1 MSNRTN
7 TSEKKWIVV
16 ILILLS
22 LCGTALCGWNLI
34 RTFQSPLT
42 LLGVLSNAIQFLS
55 YLALLAFALYT
66 NKLKGSAPFQGVVL
80 AFAALL
86 GIQLLQSG
94 QAISGY
100 GLSESLTLMINTFN
114 LIAFAN
120 VIMVSN
126 RLEKK
131 RDATGYLVMAVILK
145 LIGELI
151 LIINRHSAVFFRTW
165 FLHNHSRSH
174 PLHTGSDSVQY
185 PDRPVI
191 YS

>member
-7 TSEKKWIVV
+7 PSEKKWIVV

-42 LLGVLSNAIQFLS
+42 LLGVLSSAIQFLS
-55 YLALLAFALYT
+55 YLALLAFVLYT

-151 LIINRHSAVFFRTW
+151 LIIKHWEFVNLPIILLSLSVPVLGLTILLAYLTFY
-165 FLHNHSRSH
+165 H
-174 PLHTGSDSVQY
+174 PKD
-185 PDRPVI
+185 
-191 YS
+191 

>member
-7 TSEKKWIVV
+7 PSEKKWIVV

-86 GIQLLQSG
+86 GIQVLQSG
-94 QAISGY
+94 QAIAGY
-100 GLSESLTLMINTFN
+100 GLSQNLTMMINTFN
-114 LIAFAN
+114 LISFAN
-120 VIMVSN
+120 AIMVYN

-131 RDATGYLVMAVILK
+131 KYTIGYLVMAVLLK
-145 LIGELI
+145 LTGELI
-151 LIINRHSAVFFRTW
+151 LIVKLWEFVNLSIILLS
-165 FLHNHSRSH
+165 L
-174 PLHTGSDSVQY
+174 SV
-185 PDRPVI
+185 PVLGLTI
-191 YS
+191 LLAYLTLYCPGD